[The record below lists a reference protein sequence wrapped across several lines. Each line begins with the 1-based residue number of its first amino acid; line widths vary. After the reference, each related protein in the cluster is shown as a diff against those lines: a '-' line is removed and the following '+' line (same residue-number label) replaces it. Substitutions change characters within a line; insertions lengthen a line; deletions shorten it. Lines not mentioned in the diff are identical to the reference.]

1 MNNSNELTT
10 KLVQSL
16 PTECSQAVSKYGKQY
31 ALFLDK
37 YPTLQNRT
45 DAITSVYDSVA
56 RGGMSFVSIDKYFK
70 DGASEFWIK
79 MMLIDLFMVI
89 GAIDSTTP
97 YQFKS
102 IANRIR
108 QEYYHLTPSE
118 LTRFFYEFSM
128 GEYGEIY
135 VGKTVNPQKLFI
147 ALDKYMCKLY
157 EKRAEIDSQKLAEK
171 QKKEYEESK
180 KNAIS
185 YEEHFRLKGVD
196 IEKSHLEK
204 LKRNLKKNQ
213 NETKMADVSKMAD
226 EWLSEHPDA
235 TPREIWLAGYWKST
249 DNWCNRTK

>member
-1 MNNSNELTT
+1 MNNSNELST

-16 PTECSQAVSKYGKQY
+16 PTECKQAVEKYGEQY

-45 DAITSVYDSVA
+45 DPITSVYDSVA
-56 RGGMSFVSIDKYFK
+56 RGGVSLVSIDKYFK

-79 MMLIDLFMVI
+79 IMLIDLFMVI

-97 YQFKS
+97 YQFK
-102 IANRIR
+102 AMAQRIK

-147 ALDKYMCKLY
+147 ALEKYMCKLY

-185 YEEHFRLKGVD
+185 YEEHCRLNGVYPK
-196 IEKSHLEK
+196 ESPLEK
-204 LKRNLKKNQ
+204 LKQKLEKESKRGKNGRR
-213 NETKMADVSKMAD
+213 K
-226 EWLSEHPDA
+226 
-235 TPREIWLAGYWKST
+235 
-249 DNWCNRTK
+249 

>member
-16 PTECSQAVSKYGKQY
+16 PTECRQAVAKYGKQY

-79 MMLIDLFMVI
+79 VMLIDLFMVI
-89 GAIDSTTP
+89 GAIDSTTS
-97 YQFKS
+97 YQFK
-102 IANRIR
+102 AMAQRIR

-118 LTRFFYEFSM
+118 LTRFFYEFSI

-135 VGKTVNPQKLFI
+135 VGKTVNPQILFI
-147 ALDKYMCKLY
+147 ALEKYICKIY
-157 EKRAEIDSQKLAEK
+157 EKRAEIDSQRNLDK
-171 QKKEYEESK
+171 QKIEDEKAK
-180 KNAIS
+180 MNAIS
-185 YEEHFRLKGVD
+185 YEEYCLRKGVD
-196 IEKSHLEK
+196 PKESPLEELKQK
-204 LKRNLKKNQ
+204 LQKESKRNKDGNSR
-213 NETKMADVSKMAD
+213 KM
-226 EWLSEHPDA
+226 
-235 TPREIWLAGYWKST
+235 
-249 DNWCNRTK
+249 